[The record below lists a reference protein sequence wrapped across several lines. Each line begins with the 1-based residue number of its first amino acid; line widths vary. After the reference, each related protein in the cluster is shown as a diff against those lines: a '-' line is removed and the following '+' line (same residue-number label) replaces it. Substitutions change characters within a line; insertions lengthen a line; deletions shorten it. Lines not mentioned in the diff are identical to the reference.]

1 MGFYESDRIR
11 RKQIGRKKIMG
22 KTEDISISVA
32 DDLLKLLWKVWKFRK
47 GGYSKEEASELIE
60 DLLGLAFEI
69 LEKVVDKDED

>member
-1 MGFYESDRIR
+1 
-11 RKQIGRKKIMG
+11 MG